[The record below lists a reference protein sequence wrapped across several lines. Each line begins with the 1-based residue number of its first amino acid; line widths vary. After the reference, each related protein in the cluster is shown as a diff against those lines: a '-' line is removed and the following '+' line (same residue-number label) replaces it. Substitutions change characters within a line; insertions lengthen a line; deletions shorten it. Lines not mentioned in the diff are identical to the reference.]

1 MSQKSGFAALGVGGE
16 LTRDDVTKAL
26 VLWNL
31 AAGRTVTAAAHAE
44 IQF

>member
-1 MSQKSGFAALGVGGE
+1 MRLWEWGRE

-31 AAGRTVTAAAHAE
+31 AAGRTVTAAAPRE
-44 IQF
+44 TRFWLIN